1 MKLPQFFIDRPIFAI
16 VISAFITIVGA
27 LSYFTLPVAQY
38 PEVAPPSVQVTAQY
52 PGASAETI
60 AETVATPLE
69 QQING
74 VEGMLYLSSQ
84 ATGDG
89 NLTITVTFELGTD
102 LDQAQVL
109 VQNRV
114 SIAEPRL
121 PEEVRRLGIVT
132 QKASPDL
139 LIVVHMFSPD
149 GSRDDLYIT
158 SAAQRVRDELT
169 RLGGVGQVNIFGA
182 RDYAMRIWLDPER
195 IAALEMTPSEVLA
208 AVRAQNA
215 QVASGLLNQQPTPDA
230 AAFEL
235 SLQTA
240 GRLADP
246 AEFERIIVKR
256 GDEGRIVRLGDI
268 ARVELGA
275 DQYTTRAY
283 LNENSAVAVVINQ
296 RPGTNALETANAVKA
311 TMERLS
317 AEFPEGLAYD
327 VIYNPTEFIQAS
339 IDAVVATMI
348 EAVMLVVAV
357 VLLFLGTWRA
367 AVTPI
372 LAIPVSLVGTFAVMS
387 ALGYSINNLSL
398 FGLVLAVGI
407 VVDDAIIVVEGIEKH
422 IRGGLSPRDAAKR
435 TMREVSGA
443 LIATSLVLAAVFIPT
458 AAVAGISGQFYR
470 QFAVTITAATAISL
484 LVSLTLS
491 PSLAAMLLKP
501 HGEKKSGLLMR
512 PVIWALGKFDRG
524 FDRASDGY
532 AWATTR
538 LVRAPMIMLA
548 LFGGMK
554 PAGTLPNWWSVAS
567 SSPP

>member
-121 PEEVRRLGIVT
+121 PEEVRRLGVVT

-158 SAAQRVRDELT
+158 NAAQRVRDELT
-169 RLGGVGQVNIFGA
+169 RLKGVGQVNIFGA
-182 RDYAMRIWLDPER
+182 RDYSMRIWLDPER
-195 IAALEMTPSEVLA
+195 IAALEMTPGEILA
-208 AVRAQNA
+208 ALRAQNA
-215 QVASGLLNQQPTPDA
+215 QVASGLLNQQPTPEA

-235 SLQTA
+235 SLQTT
-240 GRLADP
+240 GRLTDV
-246 AEFERIIVKR
+246 AEFERVIVKR
-256 GDEGRIVRLGDI
+256 GEEGRIVRLGDF

-275 DQYTTRAY
+275 AQYTTRAY
-283 LNENSAVAVVINQ
+283 LNENSAVALVINQ
-296 RPGTNALETANAVKA
+296 RPGTNALATAGEVQA
-311 TMERLS
+311 TMERL
-317 AEFPEGLAYD
+317 AADFPEGLSYD

-348 EAVMLVVAV
+348 EAVILVVAV

-387 ALGYSINNLSL
+387 ALGYSINNLS
-398 FGLVLAVGI
+398 
-407 VVDDAIIVVEGIEKH
+407 
-422 IRGGLSPRDAAKR
+422 
-435 TMREVSGA
+435 
-443 LIATSLVLAAVFIPT
+443 
-458 AAVAGISGQFYR
+458 
-470 QFAVTITAATAISL
+470 
-484 LVSLTLS
+484 
-491 PSLAAMLLKP
+491 
-501 HGEKKSGLLMR
+501 
-512 PVIWALGKFDRG
+512 
-524 FDRASDGY
+524 
-532 AWATTR
+532 
-538 LVRAPMIMLA
+538 
-548 LFGGMK
+548 
-554 PAGTLPNWWSVAS
+554 
-567 SSPP
+567 

>member
-16 VISAFITIVGA
+16 VVSAFITIVGA

-38 PEVAPPSVQVTAQY
+38 PAVAPPTVQVSAQY

-102 LDQAQVL
+102 LDAAQVL

-121 PEEVRRLGIVT
+121 PEQVRRLGVVT

-139 LIVVHMFSPD
+139 LLVVHMFSPD

-158 SAAQRVRDELT
+158 NAAQRVRDELT
-169 RLGGVGQVNIFGA
+169 RLGGVGNVTIFGA
-182 RDYAMRIWLDPER
+182 RDYAMRVWLDPER
-195 IAALEMTPSEVLA
+195 IAALELTPGEVVA
-208 AVRAQNA
+208 AMQAQNA
-215 QVASGLLNQQPTPDA
+215 QVASGRLNQQPIPEA
-230 AAFEL
+230 GAFEL
-235 SLQTA
+235 SVETA

-256 GDEGRIVRLGDI
+256 GADGRIVRLRDV

-275 DQYTTRAY
+275 ADYTTRAY
-283 LNENSAVAVVINQ
+283 LDTNQAVAMVINQ
-296 RPGTNALETANAVKA
+296 RPGTNALATAEEVL
-311 TMERLS
+311 TTVERLS
-317 AEFPEGLAYD
+317 RDFPEGLAYD

-348 EAVMLVVAV
+348 EAVLLVVAV

-372 LAIPVSLVGTFAVMS
+372 LAIPVSLIGTFAVMS

-443 LIATSLVLAAVFIPT
+443 LVATSLVLAAVFIPT
-458 AAVAGISGQFYR
+458 AAVAGISGQFYQ

-491 PSLAAMLLKP
+491 PALAALL
-501 HGEKKSGLLMR
+501 LR
-512 PVIWALGKFDRG
+512 P
-524 FDRASDGY
+524 
-532 AWATTR
+532 
-538 LVRAPMIMLA
+538 
-548 LFGGMK
+548 
-554 PAGTLPNWWSVAS
+554 
-567 SSPP
+567 

>member
-317 AEFPEGLAYD
+317 AEFP
-327 VIYNPTEFIQAS
+327 
-339 IDAVVATMI
+339 
-348 EAVMLVVAV
+348 
-357 VLLFLGTWRA
+357 
-367 AVTPI
+367 
-372 LAIPVSLVGTFAVMS
+372 
-387 ALGYSINNLSL
+387 
-398 FGLVLAVGI
+398 
-407 VVDDAIIVVEGIEKH
+407 
-422 IRGGLSPRDAAKR
+422 
-435 TMREVSGA
+435 
-443 LIATSLVLAAVFIPT
+443 
-458 AAVAGISGQFYR
+458 
-470 QFAVTITAATAISL
+470 
-484 LVSLTLS
+484 
-491 PSLAAMLLKP
+491 
-501 HGEKKSGLLMR
+501 
-512 PVIWALGKFDRG
+512 
-524 FDRASDGY
+524 
-532 AWATTR
+532 
-538 LVRAPMIMLA
+538 
-548 LFGGMK
+548 
-554 PAGTLPNWWSVAS
+554 
-567 SSPP
+567 